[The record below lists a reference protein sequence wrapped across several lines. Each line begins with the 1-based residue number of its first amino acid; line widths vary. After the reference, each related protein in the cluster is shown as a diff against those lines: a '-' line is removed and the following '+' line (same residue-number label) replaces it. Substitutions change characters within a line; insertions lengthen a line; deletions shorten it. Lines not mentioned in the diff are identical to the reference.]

1 MRRQP
6 LPAPWNRGPLT
17 ALYLVLLAVIITV
30 LRVIG
35 RGWIGAITA
44 GLVLAGVLTTLL
56 ILVGNYRRRS

>member
-6 LPAPWNRGPLT
+6 LPAPWNRGPLL
-17 ALYLVLLAVIITV
+17 ALYLVLLTVIIAA

-44 GLVLAGVLTTLL
+44 GLVLAAVLTTLL
-56 ILVGNYRRRS
+56 VLAGNYHRRR

>member
-6 LPAPWNRGPLT
+6 LPASWNRGPLL
-17 ALYLVLLAVIITV
+17 ALYLVLLIIIIVV

-56 ILVGNYRRRS
+56 ILVGNYRRRR